1 MWLIVIGILM
11 IGLKFFD
18 VDFMQSVSWLW
29 CILPFGLAFIYWEFI
44 DSVFNFS
51 AKSEMKKQMRKESKR
66 KRKQAEEMLS
76 GRNSRR

>member
-18 VDFMQSVSWLW
+18 VDFMNSVSWLW

-51 AKSEMKKQMRKESKR
+51 AKSNMKKQMRKESKR
-66 KRKQAEEMLS
+66 KRKQAEELLS
-76 GRNSRR
+76 GKNSRH

>member
-51 AKSEMKKQMRKESKR
+51 AKSEMKNQMRKESKR

-76 GRNSRR
+76 GKNSRR